1 MINNEEIWK
10 DIEGYDG
17 KYMISSFGRVKSI
30 WRNNQYKSQIGSPT
44 FLTPTTHKQG
54 YLWVSLV
61 KDGKSKA
68 HFIHRL
74 VAQAFI
80 PNPDNLPQV
89 NHKDEDK
96 TNNMVWVNEDGSID
110 YDKSNLEWCDAKYN
124 SNYGTRNERCKKKIA
139 KPIIQTTLDGKF
151 VKEYSSMSEAEKI
164 DGYDSAYISLVC
176 NGKRKSAYGYKW
188 HFKEIHNKQQGN
200 TTVADVL
207 RVLAE
212 LLEEKE
218 DNDED

>member
-10 DIEGYDG
+10 DIEGYNG

-80 PNPDNLPQV
+80 PNHDNLPQV

-96 TNNMVWVNEDGSID
+96 TNNCIE
-110 YDKSNLEWCDAKYN
+110 NLEWCDAKYN
-124 SNYGTRNERCKKKIA
+124 SNYGTRIDRCKKKIA
-139 KPIIQTTLDGKF
+139 KPIIQTTLDGEF

-164 DGYDSAYISLVC
+164 DGYNSAYISLVC

-188 HFKEIHNKQQGN
+188 HFKEIHNKQQGK
-200 TTVADVL
+200 TTAADVL

-212 LLEEKE
+212 LLEENKPDSNFE
-218 DNDED
+218 